1 MNKLLLIIIAS
12 TLLSGCMSPIGKEE
26 FTCPNSKKGGVCAG
40 PRQIYELTND
50 RENLNNLAAE
60 QQAASEVA
68 TSVPGSKSK
77 EKSDVNGDVVVYK
90 ARDNAQHTQGSYQ
103 ATERL
108 EPTAANAPARD
119 GFESYPANG
128 EPLAPEPLAVL
139 NPAKVM
145 RALIAGYKDKSGNL
159 NMPGY
164 VYVQVEPE
172 VWSFGE
178 AANLRPTRVVPLD
191 VRSRTQQEERN
202 QQERG
207 KGVSPLEYMTGGENK

>member
-1 MNKLLLIIIAS
+1 MNKLLLIVFA
-12 TLLSGCMSPIGKEE
+12 TTVLSGCMSPIGKEE

-60 QQAASEVA
+60 QQAASEVV
-68 TSVPGSKSK
+68 TSVPTDQGRKSV
-77 EKSDVNGDVVVYK
+77 ENDGNVVVYK
-90 ARDNAQHTQGSYQ
+90 ARDNAQHTPGSYQ
-103 ATERL
+103 PTERIT
-108 EPTAANAPARD
+108 PSATNAPARD
-119 GFESYPANG
+119 GFDSYPANG
-128 EPLAPEPLAVL
+128 EPIAPEPLAVL

-145 RALIAGYKDKSGNL
+145 RALIASYKDKSGNL

-178 AANLRPTRVVPLD
+178 AANLRPTRVVPLE

-207 KGVSPLEYMTGGENK
+207 KGVSPLEYMTGGEKK